1 MLRDLE
7 KYSKHSLLEIGVK
20 SAKLIF
26 MELTLKILLSLA
38 EQYNDTGSSVYNP
51 LRITLRSLKIAELRD
66 IFNAIGDKV
75 ERLTLANKTIP
86 FDLVTLSEDVGYEI
100 SRYS

>member
-1 MLRDLE
+1 
-7 KYSKHSLLEIGVK
+7 
-20 SAKLIF
+20 

-38 EQYNDTGSSVYNP
+38 EQYNDTGSNVYNP
-51 LRITLRSLKIAELRD
+51 LRVTLRSLKLAELRD

-75 ERLTLANKTIP
+75 ERLTLINKTIP

-100 SRYS
+100 SRKA